1 MKIQS
6 QIIVTAS
13 SAHELTRFVREI
25 MKSGYV
31 PLGSHT
37 VVRVLEQKMFA
48 GNDHKRTEYTIEYAQ
63 TMVIY
68 KS

>member
-6 QIIVTAS
+6 QIVVTA
-13 SAHELTRFVREI
+13 HNVQELNQRIANKIGE
-25 MKSGYV
+25 GYQ

-37 VVRVLEQKMFA
+37 VVTIHEQKMFS
-48 GNDHKRTEYTIEYAQ
+48 GNDHKRTEYTHEYAQ

-68 KS
+68 K

>member
-6 QIIVTAS
+6 QIIITAHN
-13 SAHELTRFVREI
+13 AQELNQRIANKIGE
-25 MKSGYV
+25 GYQ

-37 VVRVLEQKMFA
+37 AITVLAQNVFA

-68 KS
+68 K